1 MAKFERPKNLEFP
14 KVYHTFQAKDVDSD
28 NLVTYRVQD
37 LPEEYYEKALEL
49 MEKYQLPEETLSA
62 SKKLVENQ
70 EAFEICKAFVG
81 GVFSEKLSLAC
92 FKDGCSDELI
102 AVNVLMIATSDD
114 DDFVLDDQDLTDII
128 EVITYTGKQF
138 NPFEHYK
145 VSKYLT
151 DYGLLV
157 HPDYRKLGIATE
169 MLKARIPI
177 MKELGIELTAS
188 DFTGTGS
195 QIAAVRAGYTET
207 YSIKYSELFKM
218 FPNFDFTDA
227 EFYKKF
233 SLKLV

>member
-1 MAKFERPKNLEFP
+1 MSESVE
-14 KVYHTFQAKDVDSD
+14 KVYHKFSAKDNNSNEIVNYKVVLLPSKYFDETIEM
-28 NLVTYRVQD
+28 LVKFYVTDETFCRSKR
-37 LPEEYYEKALEL
+37 LWEKKESLEMCCAFWNAALE
-49 MEKYQLPEETLSA
+49 EHLS
-62 SKKLVENQ
+62 
-70 EAFEICKAFVG
+70 IG
-81 GVFSEKLSLAC
+81 C
-92 FKDGCSDELI
+92 FKEGSNELI

-169 MLKARIPI
+169 MLKARIPM

-195 QIAAVRAGYTET
+195 QLAAVRAGYTET
-207 YSIKYSELFKM
+207 YSIK
-218 FPNFDFTDA
+218 
-227 EFYKKF
+227 
-233 SLKLV
+233 